1 MRVTPSTTSTTPMM
15 SMMVRVGIVA
25 TSTNPV
31 TNVPTRAP
39 AVEMPLSRPTI
50 PPVLSRSW
58 SWSFTT
64 MGVTALSTTA
74 GRKNAENANVMTD
87 RAAGRP
93 PSRRGTG

>member
-1 MRVTPSTTSTTPMM
+1 MM

-74 GRKNAENANVMTD
+74 GRKNADERQRD
-87 RAAGRP
+87 D
-93 PSRRGTG
+93 

>member
-1 MRVTPSTTSTTPMM
+1 MTAVTAASRRDSQSVSATPSTTSTTPMM

-31 TNVPTRAP
+31 TKVPTSAP

-74 GRKNAENANVMTD
+74 GRKNARE
-87 RAAGRP
+87 RAA
-93 PSRRGTG
+93 